1 MKPNWQSWLWLQ
13 SITLQFEKQYSNPHG
28 HWMLLDVAGRALPCC
43 GTTNGGQLYG
53 WLQQLYVRIWP
64 GQQLTDFWCVHYCYL
79 QEIYRIG
86 SRGLY
91 IYMVYDLTPETPIHR
106 SHSVS
111 MALYPVTYLKLVKQ
125 WISVINTHCLAW
137 GVWQTGS
144 GKTHTMLGDIA
155 DLDHLPSDNRGM
167 TPRVFETLFA
177 KIQVVQLQSLDFI
190 FLYCITLLSDCLGWT
205 SFPNALA
212 IYLFWTTVFQIPA
225 LLSANVITYE
235 SEAINSV
242 VPFRNF
248 RAIWNLVSQKHN
260 IVVLRQEEEVQKHEK
275 LKFKCRCSF
284 LEIYNEQITDLLE
297 PSSSNLQ
304 VLIYKCDEFGCVDNK
319 LSVECLPLSHCGS
332 YWWVWLVWP

>member
-1 MKPNWQSWLWLQ
+1 
-13 SITLQFEKQYSNPHG
+13 
-28 HWMLLDVAGRALPCC
+28 
-43 GTTNGGQLYG
+43 
-53 WLQQLYVRIWP
+53 
-64 GQQLTDFWCVHYCYL
+64 
-79 QEIYRIG
+79 
-86 SRGLY
+86 
-91 IYMVYDLTPETPIHR
+91 MVYDLTPETPIHR

-125 WISVINTHCLAW
+125 WISVINTHCLTW

-248 RAIWNLVSQKHN
+248 RAI
-260 IVVLRQEEEVQKHEK
+260 
-275 LKFKCRCSF
+275 
-284 LEIYNEQITDLLE
+284 
-297 PSSSNLQ
+297 
-304 VLIYKCDEFGCVDNK
+304 
-319 LSVECLPLSHCGS
+319 
-332 YWWVWLVWP
+332 